1 MQLVKGPRA
10 APLANRNLIIA
21 LLARHRLPAVY
32 KSAVFAR
39 EGGLISYGPDRP
51 AQMRHAA
58 SYIDRILNGA
68 NPADLPV
75 QDPTK
80 FTLIVNTKTAK
91 VLGLTLPP
99 ALLAAA
105 DEVIE

>member
-1 MQLVKGPRA
+1 VLPTPVTI
-10 APLANRNLIIA
+10 ANRNLIIA
-21 LLARHRLPAVY
+21 LLARYRLPAVY
-32 KSAVFAR
+32 ESAVFAR
-39 EGGLISYGPDRP
+39 EGGLISYGPDRL

-80 FTLIVNTKTAK
+80 FILIVNTKTAK
-91 VLGLTLPP
+91 ALGLILPP

>member
-32 KSAVFAR
+32 ESAVFAR
-39 EGGLISYGPDRP
+39 EGGLISYGPDRL

-91 VLGLTLPP
+91 ALGLTLPP